1 MKKLIAFLLTLTC
14 LLSGMAALMVDGEA
28 GESLKLEPRK
38 GWLIYV
44 EKK

>member
-1 MKKLIAFLLTLTC
+1 MITG
-14 LLSGMAALMVDGEA
+14 SRRMLMVDWEA

>member
-1 MKKLIAFLLTLTC
+1 MITG
-14 LLSGMAALMVDGEA
+14 SRRMLMVDGEA
-28 GESLKLEPRK
+28 GDSLKLEPRK

>member
-1 MKKLIAFLLTLTC
+1 MITGSRRLQI
-14 LLSGMAALMVDGEA
+14 VDGEA
-28 GESLKLEPRK
+28 GDSLTLEPRK

>member
-1 MKKLIAFLLTLTC
+1 MITG
-14 LLSGMAALMVDGEA
+14 SRRMLMVDGEA
-28 GESLKLEPRK
+28 GESLTLEPRK